1 MDVVLDLS
9 VEPPR
14 IRLHWMPP
22 PPPFPPLPLRFS
34 ITKAATNFSLEETPT
49 YYYFSVSA
57 GRSPFGQM
65 PFIVTPEGK
74 TLGQSVTVMKYICK
88 IGGDVLN
95 VIC

>member
-1 MDVVLDLS
+1 MYVCGVG
-9 VEPPR
+9 PQGGA
-14 IRLHWMPP
+14 PP
-22 PPPFPPLPLRFS
+22 PYKTSLNAPPPTPLPLEFS
-34 ITKAATNFSLEETPT
+34 ITKAATDFSLKETPT